1 VLELPQGKG
10 GVRTDGRVRIGESSH
25 ERREGTTIRN
35 FDERVC
41 RRPACSRPVRLERLD
56 QAGDVALP
64 LHPFDPRRK
73 ELEHRRDSLTVA
85 GEQIGAASLT
95 GSRARAENRTVVG
108 PRRAKALKAIP
119 LFARCSRRQLAD
131 IAAIAYE
138 KEFPAGSELIRE
150 GGAGDSFFVLLEG
163 TADVSAEGEKLRD
176 LAAGDFFGEIALLAH
191 SSRTAS
197 VVTTSPA
204 RAIVVPGR
212 RFRSLLGRQ
221 PEVQL
226 VVLEALVQRAR
237 TAAV

>member
-1 VLELPQGKG
+1 
-10 GVRTDGRVRIGESSH
+10 
-25 ERREGTTIRN
+25 
-35 FDERVC
+35 
-41 RRPACSRPVRLERLD
+41 
-56 QAGDVALP
+56 
-64 LHPFDPRRK
+64 
-73 ELEHRRDSLTVA
+73 
-85 GEQIGAASLT
+85 
-95 GSRARAENRTVVG
+95 VVG

-138 KEFPAGSELIRE
+138 KEFPAGADVISE
-150 GGAGDSFFVLLEG
+150 GGSGDSFFVLLEG
-163 TADVSAEGEKLRD
+163 TADVSAGARKLRS

-212 RFRSLLGRQ
+212 RFRALLGRQ

-226 VVLEALVQRAR
+226 AVLGVLAQRAV
-237 TAAV
+237 AA